1 MKQFKN
7 LRESLNDIVLDLYE
21 TSEDFDIEELNEA
34 VKKDNPKVEGQVT
47 NNTRGVLHELLT
59 GKALNGGK
67 HMSDFHLVDEKTKKK
82 QTPEEAHDKL
92 KAQIH
97 PKDYAKIKAGADSAA
112 ADIRASIAKTH
123 PGHIITS
130 VSHTSK
136 PGDTQKITG
145 VAATQKQDSSDIYIT
160 TKHPKTGK
168 IVHHGKSLKVSENS
182 SKNVPSSSLGKKSSG
197 SMADTLF
204 KAHQKKIKAMH
215 PELTDIKKEDHHED
229 LPAARKEWAEKNPE
243 KHKQIKTENLKLLRG
258 VAHEHAAELQHKL
271 RNGNHEEVVNHIRD
285 VLHAHTTPAEQAG
298 VATFSKHTTYKTAK
312 GTQHNESHPGHDY
325 EHILKDHVN
334 ITVKASGT
342 GVHFYHTDPKTG
354 VEKKFASQ
362 THKFD
367 SQSDPLST
375 LKSAGKAA

>member
-1 MKQFKN
+1 MKQFNN

-21 TSEDFDIEELNEA
+21 TSEDFDVEELNEA
-34 VKKDNPKVEGQVT
+34 KDDKTKEGGVS

-59 GKALNGGK
+59 GKALNGGN
-67 HMSDFHLVDEKTKKK
+67 HMTSYHLVDEKTKKK
-82 QTPEEAHDKL
+82 ETPEEAHNRL
-92 KAQIH
+92 KSQIH

-112 ADIRASIAKTH
+112 KDIHASIAKTH
-123 PGHIITS
+123 PGHKITN

-136 PGDTQKITG
+136 PGDTEKVTG
-145 VAATQKQDSSDIYIT
+145 VKASQKEDSSDLYIT

-168 IVHHGKSLKVSENS
+168 VVHHGRSLKVSENS

-215 PELTDIKKEDHHED
+215 PELTDIKKEDHHQD

-243 KHKQIKTENLKLLRG
+243 KHKQIKTENLKLLRS
-258 VAHEHAAELQHKL
+258 VSHEHGAELQHKL

-298 VATFSKHTTYKTAK
+298 KGTFSKHTTYKTAK
-312 GTQHNESHPGHDY
+312 GTQHHESHPGHDY
-325 EHILKDHVN
+325 EHILKDHAN
-334 ITVKASGT
+334 ITVKSSGT

-354 VEKKFASQ
+354 VEKKFATQ
-362 THKFD
+362 THKLD

-375 LKSAGKAA
+375 LKSAGKAT

>member
-21 TSEDFDIEELNEA
+21 TSEDFDAEELNEA
-34 VKKDNPKVEGQVT
+34 KDDKTKEGGVS

-59 GKALNGGK
+59 GKALNGGN
-67 HMSDFHLVDEKTKKK
+67 HMTSYHLVDEKTKKK
-82 QTPEEAHDKL
+82 ETPEEAHNRL
-92 KAQIH
+92 KSQIH

-112 ADIRASIAKTH
+112 KDIHASIAKTH
-123 PGHIITS
+123 PGHKITN

-136 PGDTQKITG
+136 PGDTEKVTG
-145 VAATQKQDSSDIYIT
+145 VKASQKQDSSDLYVT
-160 TKHPKTGK
+160 SKKGNK
-168 IVHHGKSLKVSENS
+168 EVHHGRSLKVSENS
-182 SKNVPSSSLGKKSSG
+182 SKNVPSSSLGMKSSG
-197 SMADTLF
+197 AMANELLRT
-204 KAHQKKIKAMH
+204 HQKKIKAKH
-215 PELTDIKKEDHHED
+215 PALNDVKKEAHHEGVAD
-229 LPAARKEWAEKNPE
+229 ARKEWATKNPE
-243 KHKQIKTENLKLLRG
+243 AHKEIRGENLKLLRN

-298 VATFSKHTTYKTAK
+298 KATFSKHTTYKTAK
-312 GTQHNESHPGHDY
+312 GVQHHESHPGKEY
-325 EHILKDHVN
+325 EHILSDHKN

-342 GVHFYHTDPKTG
+342 GVHFHHTDPKTG
-354 VEKKFASQ
+354 VEKKFATQ

-375 LKSAGKAA
+375 LKSAGKAT